1 MIEIALTGG
10 IGSGKST
17 VADAFVDR
25 GAELIDADRIVRE
38 LQEPG
43 QPVFEAMVQRW
54 GVGIVAT
61 DGTLNRGAVAE
72 IAFNDADELKA
83 LGEIV
88 HTALY
93 REIAERRGRLAGSD
107 TVVVL
112 DLPLLVGADGTSIA
126 DQFGKLAGIVV
137 VDADP
142 ELTVE
147 RLIASRG
154 FDEADARDRISNQ
167 ASREARNAVADWVID
182 NSGDFTALQHNIN
195 EAWEWVTTLPHADTQ
210 PL

>member
-25 GAELIDADRIVRE
+25 GALLIDADRIVRE

-54 GVGIVAT
+54 GAAIVSEDGI
-61 DGTLNRGAVAE
+61 LNRGAVAE
-72 IAFNDADELKA
+72 IVFNDADELKA

-88 HTALY
+88 HPALY
-93 REIAERRGRLAGSD
+93 NEIERRRGLNSDSD
-107 TVVVL
+107 TVVIL

-126 DQFGKLAGIVV
+126 DQFGEIAGIVV

-142 ELTVE
+142 DLTVE
-147 RLIASRG
+147 RLVASRG
-154 FDEADARDRISNQ
+154 FDEADARARIANQ
-167 ASREARNAVADWVID
+167 ASREDRIAVADWVID
-182 NSGDFTALQHNIN
+182 NSGDLAALERNIDQ
-195 EAWEWVTTLPHADTQ
+195 AWEWITTLPHS
-210 PL
+210 

>member
-10 IGSGKST
+10 MGSGKST

-54 GVGIVAT
+54 GAAVVAE

-72 IAFNDADELKA
+72 IAFNEADELKV

-88 HTALY
+88 HPALY
-93 REIAERRGRLAGSD
+93 NEIERRRGLLTGSD
-107 TVVVL
+107 AVVVL

-126 DQFGKLAGIVV
+126 DQFGVLAGIVV
-137 VDADP
+137 VDADL
-142 ELTVE
+142 ETTVE
-147 RLIASRG
+147 RLVASRG
-154 FDEADARDRISNQ
+154 FDEADARARIANQ
-167 ASREARNAVADWVID
+167 ASREARIAVADLVID
-182 NSGDFTALQHNIN
+182 NSGDLTALNRNID
-195 EAWEWVTTLPHADTQ
+195 EAWNWITSLPHA
-210 PL
+210 